1 MLCGDACS
9 TEFVGRCD
17 IMRKTYLS
25 GELRQ
30 IHATQNA

>member
-1 MLCGDACS
+1 MRR
-9 TEFVGRCD
+9 FVGRCD